1 MNARRPDV
9 RLWRVTLTDS
19 GHEVGRVA
27 APSYEEALGRA
38 IVLASRSDLPPQALH
53 VERADAN

>member
-1 MNARRPDV
+1 
-9 RLWRVTLTDS
+9 LTDS